1 MRTLVQNLQDLDPG
15 YIKII
20 SELWGVD
27 LPEGENCDDP
37 EALAHLMLDPGTLEE
52 VLEALPTEAQR
63 CMDYLTDHHGR
74 APYADLSRRFGSIRE
89 MGSGK
94 RDREK
99 PWRSPQS
106 PTEVLWYHGLIGRAF
121 IDTSTGPQE
130 YAFIPDDLRTIMPQS
145 RDVDDRPLGP
155 PLSDP
160 DVIHGSSYAV
170 IDDAVTLLAAF
181 RNKAAPDLPT
191 ASERG
196 RDLHPFLQLPDA
208 VELVIELLQD
218 CGLLGDNPITPSPEP
233 VGKFLETSRQEART
247 MFLLSWKN
255 STNWNDLSAVP
266 GLYSST
272 EDWPN
277 DPLLSRQRM
286 LDLLQPMEVGKW
298 WRIDD
303 FVQTVKE
310 TQPGFQRP
318 GGDFSSWYLQDSDR
332 NFLTDFEHW
341 DSVEGAYLRHM
352 ITGPLHWLGVL
363 DLGRDQSKMEV
374 HAFRKTKAWAVLES
388 QPASEVGSE
397 LDEKVSIRA
406 DGLIIAP
413 IGTAR
418 NERYQIARFSS
429 WEKMDGVNY
438 EYRLTPKALD
448 NSLNQGLKP
457 DHVRIILERSSQAPL
472 PPSIDAA
479 LKRWSDHGTEARFE
493 RLLVVRV
500 KEEKLL
506 ERLRANKT
514 TARFIQERIGSG
526 IFVVRE
532 ANWMRL
538 RDAAARLGILID
550 PPED

>member
-1 MRTLVQNLQDLDPG
+1 MRTLIQNLQDLDPG

-27 LPEGENCDDP
+27 LPDGEIR
-37 EALAHLMLDPGTLEE
+37 ETRAALAQLMLDPGTLEE
-52 VLEALPTEAQR
+52 VLETLPTEAQG
-63 CMDYLTDHHGR
+63 CLDYLTDHNGR
-74 APYADLSRRFGSIRE
+74 VPYADLSRRFGSIRE

-99 PWRSPQS
+99 PWRSPQL

-121 IDTSTGPQE
+121 LDTSTGPQE
-130 YAFIPDDLRTIMPQS
+130 YAFIPDDLRTIMPQYGY
-145 RDVDDRPLGP
+145 VDDRPPGT
-155 PLSDP
+155 PLSDL
-160 DVIHGSSYAV
+160 DVVRGSSYAI

-181 RNKAAPDLPT
+181 RIKPAPDLPT

-196 RDLHPFLQLPDA
+196 RELHPFLQLPNA
-208 VELVIELLQD
+208 VELVIEILQD
-218 CGLLGDNPITPSPEP
+218 CGLLGSNPITPAPKP
-233 VGKFLETSRQEART
+233 VGKFLETTRQEART

-272 EDWPN
+272 GDWPN
-277 DPLLSRQRM
+277 DPLLSRQSM
-286 LDLLQPMEVGKW
+286 LDLFQLLEVGKW
-298 WRIDD
+298 WGIDD
-303 FVQTVKE
+303 FIQSVKE

-318 GGDFSSWYLQDSDR
+318 GGDFSSWYLQDSDK

-352 ITGPLHWLGVL
+352 ITGPLQWLGIL
-363 DLGRDQSKMEV
+363 DLGQDQNKVEV
-374 HAFRKTKAWAVLES
+374 HAFRKAKGIGKSL
-388 QPASEVGSE
+388 PAPEGTSG

-406 DGLIIAP
+406 DGLIIVP
-413 IGTAR
+413 IGAAR
-418 NERYQIARFSS
+418 EERYQIARFSG

-438 EYRLTPKALD
+438 EYRLTTEALN
-448 NSLNQGLKP
+448 NSLSQGLKP
-457 DHVRIILERSSQAPL
+457 DHVRTILKRSSQAPL

-479 LKRWSDHGTEARFE
+479 LKRWSDYGTEARFE

-500 KEEKLL
+500 KDRELI
-506 ERLRANKT
+506 ERLHANKT

-526 IFVVRE
+526 IVVVRE

-538 RDAAARLGILID
+538 RDAAARLGILIA
-550 PPED
+550 PPEE

>member
-1 MRTLVQNLQDLDPG
+1 MRTLIQNLQDLDPG

-27 LPEGENCDDP
+27 LPDGEIR
-37 EALAHLMLDPGTLEE
+37 ETRAALAQLMLDPGTLED
-52 VLEALPTEAQR
+52 VLETLPTEAQG
-63 CMDYLTDHHGR
+63 CMDYLTDHNGR
-74 APYADLSRRFGSIRE
+74 VPYADLSRRFGSIRE

-130 YAFIPDDLRTIMPQS
+130 FAFIPDDLRTLLPQS
-145 RDVDDRPLGP
+145 GDVDDRPLGT
-155 PLSDP
+155 PLSNP
-160 DVIHGSSYAV
+160 DVIHGSSYGL
-170 IDDAVTLLAAF
+170 IYDAVTLLAAF
-181 RNKAAPDLPT
+181 RNKAAPDLLT

-196 RDLHPFLQLPDA
+196 RELHPFLQLPDA
-208 VELVIELLQD
+208 AELVIELLQD
-218 CGLLGDNPITPSPEP
+218 CGLLGDNPITPAPVP
-233 VGKFLETSRQEART
+233 VGKFLETTHQEART
-247 MFLLSWKN
+247 MFVLSWKN

-277 DPLLSRQRM
+277 DPLLSRQSM
-286 LDLLQPMEVGKW
+286 LDLLRPLEVGKW
-298 WRIDD
+298 WGIDD
-303 FVQTVKE
+303 FIKSVKE

-318 GGDFSSWYLQDSDR
+318 GGDFSSWYLQDSDK
-332 NFLTDFEHW
+332 NFLIDFKHW

-352 ITGPLHWLGVL
+352 ITGPLYWLGIL
-363 DLGRDQSKMEV
+363 DLGQDQNKMEV
-374 HAFRKTKAWAVLES
+374 HAFRKTPVILES
-388 QPASEVGSE
+388 QPAQEGASE

-413 IGTAR
+413 IGAAR
-418 NERYQIARFSS
+418 DERYQIARFSS

-438 EYRLTPKALD
+438 EYRLTPEALD
-448 NSLNQGLKP
+448 NSLSQGLKP
-457 DHVRIILERSSQAPL
+457 DHVRMILERSSQAPL

-479 LKRWSDHGTEARFE
+479 LKRWSDFGTEARFE

-500 KEEKLL
+500 KDRELV
-506 ERLRANKT
+506 ERLHANKT
-514 TARFIQERIGSG
+514 TARFIQERISSE
-526 IFVVRE
+526 ILVVRE

-538 RDAAARLGILID
+538 RDAAARLGILIA

>member
-1 MRTLVQNLQDLDPG
+1 MRTLIQNLQDLDPG

-27 LPEGENCDDP
+27 LPDGEIQETC
-37 EALAHLMLDPGTLEE
+37 EALAHLMLDPGMLEE
-52 VLEALPTEAQR
+52 VLEALPTGAQE
-63 CMDYLTDHHGR
+63 CMDYLTDQDGR
-74 APYADLSRRFGSIRE
+74 VPYIDLSRRFGYIRE

-94 RDREK
+94 RDRDK

-106 PTEVLWYHGLIGRAF
+106 PTEILWYHGLIGRAF

-130 YAFIPDDLRTIMPQS
+130 YAFIPDDLRIIMPQS
-145 RDVDDRPLGP
+145 VDCDDRPLGT

-160 DVIHGSSYAV
+160 DVIRESSYAI

-181 RNKAAPDLPT
+181 RNKAAPDRPT

-196 RDLHPFLQLPDA
+196 RELHPFLQLPDA
-208 VELVIELLQD
+208 HELVIELLQD
-218 CGLLGDNPITPSPEP
+218 CGLLGGNPITPAPKP
-233 VGKFLETSRQEART
+233 VGKFLETTRQEART
-247 MFLLSWKN
+247 MFMLAWKN

-277 DPLLSRQRM
+277 DPMLSRRSM
-286 LDLLQPMEVGKW
+286 LDLLQPLEVGKW
-298 WRIDD
+298 WPIDD
-303 FVQTVKE
+303 FIQSVKE

-318 GGDFSSWYLQDSDR
+318 GGDFSSWYLQDSDK
-332 NFLTDFEHW
+332 NFLTEFEHW
-341 DSVEGAYLRHM
+341 DSVEGAYIRHM
-352 ITGPLHWLGVL
+352 ITGPLHWFGIL
-363 DLGRDQSKMEV
+363 DLGQDQNKMKV
-374 HAFRKTKAWAVLES
+374 HAFRKTKVILES
-388 QPASEVGSE
+388 QPALDETSE

-413 IGTAR
+413 IGAAR
-418 NERYQIARFSS
+418 DERYQIARFSG

-438 EYRLTPKALD
+438 EYRLTPEALN
-448 NSLNQGLKP
+448 NSLSQGLKP

-479 LKRWSDHGTEARFE
+479 LKRWSDFGTEASFE
-493 RLLVVRV
+493 RFLVVRV
-500 KEEKLL
+500 KDKELIEKLQ
-506 ERLRANKT
+506 ANKA
-514 TARFIQERIGSG
+514 TARFIQERISSE
-526 IFVVRE
+526 IVVVRE

-538 RDAAARLGILID
+538 RDAAARLGILIA

>member
-1 MRTLVQNLQDLDPG
+1 MRTLVQNLQDLDAG

-27 LPEGENCDDP
+27 LPEGEMREDS
-37 EALAHLMLDPGTLEE
+37 ESLAQIMLDPKTLEE
-52 VLEALPTEAQR
+52 ILEAVPTEAQG
-63 CMDYLTDHHGR
+63 CLDYLIDHNGR
-74 APYADLSRRFGSIRE
+74 VPYADLSRSFGSIRE
-89 MGSGK
+89 MGSGR

-130 YAFIPDDLRTIMPQS
+130 YAFIPDDLRIIMPQS
-145 RDVDDRPLGP
+145 GDEDARPLGT
-155 PLSDP
+155 PLADP
-160 DVIHGSSYAV
+160 DIIHGSNYAI

-181 RNKAAPDLPT
+181 RNKAAPDPPT

-196 RDLHPFLQLPDA
+196 RELHPFLQLPDA

-218 CGLLGDNPITPSPEP
+218 CGLLGGNPITPTPEP
-233 VGKFLETSRQEART
+233 LGKFLETTRQEARS

-255 STNWNDLSAVP
+255 STNWNDLSTVP
-266 GLYSST
+266 GLCSST

-277 DPLLSRQRM
+277 DPLLSRQSM
-286 LDLLQPMEVGKW
+286 LDLLQPLEVGKW

-303 FVQTVKE
+303 FIQSVKE

-318 GGDFSSWYLQDSDR
+318 GGDFSSWYLQDSEM
-332 NFLTDFEHW
+332 NFLTDFAHW

-352 ITGPLHWLGVL
+352 ITRSLHWLGVL
-363 DLGRDQSKMEV
+363 DLGQDQNKMEV
-374 HAFRKTKAWAVLES
+374 HAFRKTKAWAILEA
-388 QPASEVGSE
+388 QPAPEGALE

-413 IGTAR
+413 IGAAR
-418 NERYQIARFSS
+418 DERYQIARLST

-438 EYRLTPKALD
+438 EYRLTPEALD
-448 NSLNQGLKP
+448 NSLSQGLKP
-457 DHVRIILERSSQAPL
+457 GHVRIILERSSQVPL

-479 LKRWSDHGTEARFE
+479 LKRWSDFGTEARYE

-500 KEEKLL
+500 KDRELI
-506 ERLRANKT
+506 ERLQASKT
-514 TARFIQERIGSG
+514 TARFIQERISSE
-526 IFVVRE
+526 IVVVRE
-532 ANWMRL
+532 ANWMRF
-538 RDAAARLGILID
+538 RDAAARLGILIA

>member
-1 MRTLVQNLQDLDPG
+1 MRTLIQNLQDLDPG
-15 YIKII
+15 YLKII

-27 LPEGENCDDP
+27 LPDGEIQ
-37 EALAHLMLDPGTLEE
+37 ETRETLAHLMLDPRTLEE
-52 VLEALPTEAQR
+52 VLEALPTEAQV
-63 CMDYLTDHHGR
+63 CLDYLIDHDGR
-74 APYADLSRRFGSIRE
+74 VPYADLSRHYGSIRE

-130 YAFIPDDLRTIMPQS
+130 FAFIPDDLRTLLPQS
-145 RDVDDRPLGP
+145 GDVDDRPLGT
-155 PLSDP
+155 PLSNP
-160 DVIHGSSYAV
+160 DVIHGSSYGL
-170 IDDAVTLLAAF
+170 IYDAVTLLAAF
-181 RNKAAPDLPT
+181 RNKAAPDLLT

-196 RDLHPFLQLPDA
+196 RELHPFLQLPDA
-208 VELVIELLQD
+208 AELVIELLQD
-218 CGLLGDNPITPSPEP
+218 CGLLGDNPITPAPVP
-233 VGKFLETSRQEART
+233 VGKFLETTRQEART
-247 MFLLSWKN
+247 MFVLSWKN

-277 DPLLSRQRM
+277 DPLLSRQSM
-286 LDLLQPMEVGKW
+286 LDLLRPLEVGKW
-298 WRIDD
+298 WGIDD
-303 FVQTVKE
+303 FIKSVKE

-318 GGDFSSWYLQDSDR
+318 GGDFSSWYLQDSDK
-332 NFLTDFEHW
+332 NFLIDFKHW

-352 ITGPLHWLGVL
+352 ITGPLYWLGIL
-363 DLGRDQSKMEV
+363 DLGQDQNKMEV
-374 HAFRKTKAWAVLES
+374 HAFRKTPVILES
-388 QPASEVGSE
+388 QPAQEGASE

-413 IGTAR
+413 IGAAR
-418 NERYQIARFSS
+418 DERYQIARFSS

-438 EYRLTPKALD
+438 EYRLTPEALD
-448 NSLNQGLKP
+448 NSLSQGLKP
-457 DHVRIILERSSQAPL
+457 DHVRMILERSSQAPL

-479 LKRWSDHGTEARFE
+479 LKRWSDFGTEARFE

-500 KEEKLL
+500 KDRELV
-506 ERLRANKT
+506 ERLHANKT
-514 TARFIQERIGSG
+514 TARFIQERISSE
-526 IFVVRE
+526 IVVVRE

-538 RDAAARLGILID
+538 RDAAARLGILIA